1 MPVNNSITQNV
12 QRRPLPDKPVSYQ
25 VNGREINLS
34 PSVVRAYL
42 TNGDGNKVTDQE
54 IAYFMN
60 LCRYQGLNPF
70 TKEAYLIKY
79 GDKPAQIVTGI
90 DALRK
95 RAMRNPNYR
104 GHEAGVIVITQDQK
118 VENRIGSCVM
128 PGEQLVGGWART
140 HINGYTV
147 PIETT
152 VSFREFSQDTP
163 IWRSKPGTMIRK
175 VALATSLRE
184 AFPEDLGG
192 MYAPE
197 EMGVS
202 EETELSQTPINMP
215 EEVAA
220 PQPQQMEP
228 EDYTQIPP
236 NFDEPT
242 VDEFPEDF

>member
-1 MPVNNSITQNV
+1 MVNNSITQST

-25 VNGREINLS
+25 INGKDINLS
-34 PSVVRAYL
+34 PSIVRAYL
-42 TNGDGNKVTDQE
+42 TNGDGERVTDQE
-54 IAYFMN
+54 ISYFIN

-70 TKEAYLIKY
+70 TKEAYLIKC

-118 VENRIGSCVM
+118 VENRIGSCVL

-140 HINGYTV
+140 HINGYAV
-147 PIETT
+147 PIETS
-152 VSFREFSQDTP
+152 VSCREYAQETP

-202 EETELSQTPINMP
+202 EETELSQAPVNVP
-215 EEVAA
+215 EEVTT

-236 NFDEPT
+236 NFGEPT